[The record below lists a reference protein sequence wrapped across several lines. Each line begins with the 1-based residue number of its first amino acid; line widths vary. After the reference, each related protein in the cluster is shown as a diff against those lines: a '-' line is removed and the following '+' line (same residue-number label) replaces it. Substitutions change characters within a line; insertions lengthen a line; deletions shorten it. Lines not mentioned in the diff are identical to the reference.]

1 MEFIENER
9 VLYLTPSL
17 IRGKEAMSE
26 EASQLIVAYDDPSEQ
41 RSLSLDDTSSTE
53 ESPGETKLPEY
64 PNDAIP
70 YIGQRFVTH
79 DAAYKFYSE
88 FAKHCGFSIR
98 RHRTEGKDGVGKG
111 LTRRYFVCHRAG
123 NTPVKASNESK
134 PQRNRK
140 SSRCGCQAYLRI
152 SKTMDLGAPEWRVT
166 GFANHHNHELLEPNQ
181 VRFLPAYR
189 TISDDDKN
197 RLYMFAQTG
206 ISVQQMMR
214 LMELEKCVEPGYLP
228 FTEKDV
234 RNLLQ
239 SFRKV
244 DQEDESIDLLRMCK
258 NIKDKDPNFRYEY
271 TIDANNRLENIA
283 WSYASSIQSYD
294 IFGDAVVF
302 DTTHRLT
309 AFDMPLGIWV
319 GMNNYG
325 MPCFFGC
332 VLLREENM
340 RSFSWALKAF
350 LGFMN
355 GKAPQTILTDQN
367 MCLKEVI
374 AIEMPSTKHALCIWL
389 IMAKFPSWFNAVL
402 GERYNEWKNEFYQLY
417 NMETIEEFEL
427 GWRDMVNSFGLHTN
441 RHISSL
447 FALRTL
453 WALPYLRNHFF
464 AGMTASNQS
473 KSINAFIQRF
483 LSAQTRLAHFVEQV
497 AVAVDF
503 KDQAGEQQT
512 MQQNL
517 QNICLKTGAPM
528 ESHAATVLTPYA
540 FCKLQ
545 EQLVLAAHY
554 ASFQMDDGC
563 FLVRHHTKLEGGRK
577 VIWVPREGIITC
589 SCHQFEFSGILCR
602 HALRVLSTGNCFHI
616 PEQYLPLRWSRINTS
631 PTKLLHSTPNDHA
644 ERIQALQSMVSTLIT
659 ESAKTKERLDL
670 ATDQVSILLSR
681 IREQPASM
689 QGTRDTIHKTH

>member
-1 MEFIENER
+1 
-9 VLYLTPSL
+9 
-17 IRGKEAMSE
+17 MSE
-26 EASQLIVAYDDPSEQ
+26 EVGEMMVVYDDPSDQ

-53 ESPGETKLPEY
+53 ESPDETSLSLDTT
-64 PNDAIP
+64 NDAIP
-70 YIGQRFVTH
+70 YIGQRFATH
-79 DAAYKFYSE
+79 DAAYEFYSE
-88 FAKHCGFSIR
+88 FAKRCGFSIR

-123 NTPVKASNESK
+123 NTPVKASNENK

-152 SKTMDLGAPEWRVT
+152 SKTTELGTPEWRVT

-189 TISDDDKN
+189 TISDTDKS
-197 RLYMFAQTG
+197 RILMFAKTG

-239 SFRKV
+239 SFRKG
-244 DQEDESIDLLRMCK
+244 DPEDESIDLLRMCR
-258 NIKDKDPNFRYEY
+258 NIKDKDPNFRFEF
-271 TIDANNRLENIA
+271 TFDSNNRLENIA
-283 WSYASSIQSYD
+283 WSYASSIQSYE

-302 DTTHRLT
+302 DTTHRLN

-319 GMNNYG
+319 GINNYG

-332 VLLREENM
+332 VLLREESL

-367 MCLKEVI
+367 MCLKE
-374 AIEMPSTKHALCIWL
+374 AISMEMPTTKHALCIWL
-389 IMAKFPSWFNAVL
+389 IVAKFPSWFNAVL
-402 GERYNEWKNEFYQLY
+402 GERYNEWKAEFYRLY
-417 NMETIEEFEL
+417 NLEAFEDFEL
-427 GWRDMVNSFGLHTN
+427 GWTDMVNSFGLHTN
-441 RHISSL
+441 RHIASL
-447 FALRTL
+447 YAWRSL
-453 WALPYLRNHFF
+453 WALPYLRTHFF
-464 AGMTASNQS
+464 AGMTTTGQS

-483 LSAQTRLAHFVEQV
+483 LSARTRLAHFVEQV

-528 ESHAATVLTPYA
+528 ESHAAAVLTPFA
-540 FCKLQ
+540 FSKLQ

-554 ASFQMDDGC
+554 ASFQMDDV

-577 VIWVPREGIITC
+577 VCWVPREGIISC
-589 SCHQFEFSGILCR
+589 SCHQYEFSGILCR
-602 HALRVLSTGNCFHI
+602 HALRVLSTGNCFQI
-616 PEQYLPLRWSRINTS
+616 PERYLPLRWRRISTS
-631 PTKLLHSTPNDHA
+631 SAKLFHSTPTDHA
-644 ERIQALQSMVSTLIT
+644 ERVQLLQSMVSTLLT
-659 ESAKTKERLDL
+659 ESAKSKERLDI
-670 ATDQVSILLSR
+670 ATEHVSILLSR
-681 IREQPASM
+681 IRDQPVSS
-689 QGTRDTIHKTH
+689 QGMRDISPVHRNL